1 MEIRTYQEAL
11 DYLDS
16 FITPVIFKKIEN
28 PSFDPLE
35 RMRTLL
41 KLLGNPEK
49 DFKSIVVSGTSGK
62 GSTAYFT
69 SHILAT
75 SGYKTGLTISPHL
88 QKVNERL
95 QINGIEISDKEFVR
109 MVTSMIH
116 IIEVMKKTKV
126 GAPSYFE
133 ILLAMAFK
141 YFSEQKVD
149 ISIVEVG
156 LEGKYDA
163 TNVLLPL
170 LVVLTNISLDHTQI
184 LGDTVEKIAG
194 EAVSAIKKLK
204 VSQVV
209 VSGIFQE
216 SILDIVEKRCKE
228 KNAKLLLLGRDF
240 GFKIKKT
247 GLKGS
252 IFDFMSPGKTLE
264 DLKLTMV
271 GKFQLENASMAVEA
285 VLNLKKF
292 GFKISENHI
301 RKALK
306 TSFFP
311 GRFEVIRVNSS
322 KFIAHGKNY
331 EPSTMNHLLILD
343 GAHNPAK
350 MQAFIKSLKTF
361 YPKEHKVF
369 VVAFKEDKSI
379 KEMLEE
385 VMPVAGT
392 IIFTKFST
400 KTEVKVK
407 ASMGMESI
415 KYYVECIKYK
425 KRAEAI
431 YEEDA
436 EKALNKALTIQQFTN
451 STIVVVTGSLY
462 LVGEIRNLL
471 K

>member
-11 DYLDS
+11 SYLDS
-16 FITPVIFKKIEN
+16 FITPVVFKKIEN
-28 PSFDPLE
+28 PSFDPLG

-49 DFKSIVVSGTSGK
+49 KFKSIVVSGTSGK

-75 SGYKTGLTISPHL
+75 SGYKTGFTISPHL

-95 QINGIEISDKEFVR
+95 QINGIEISDKEFVK

-149 ISIVEVG
+149 IAVVEVG

-163 TNVLLPL
+163 TNILLPL

-184 LGDTVEKIAG
+184 LGDTVEKIAE
-194 EAVSAIKKLK
+194 EAVSVIKH
-204 VSQVV
+204 SVV
-209 VSGIFQE
+209 VSGVSQK
-216 SILDIVEKRCKE
+216 SVLDIVEKKCGE
-228 KNAKLLLLGRDF
+228 TNARLLLLGKDF
-240 GFKIKKT
+240 EFKIKKT
-247 GLKGS
+247 GLEGS

-264 DLKLTMV
+264 DLKLAMV
-271 GKFQLENASMAVEA
+271 GKFQLENASMAIEA

-292 GFKISENHI
+292 GFKIFENHI
-301 RKALK
+301 IKALK
-306 TSFFP
+306 TAFFP
-311 GRFEVIRVNSS
+311 GRFEVI
-322 KFIAHGKNY
+322 NY
-331 EPSTMNHLLILD
+331 TLDAKRYTLLLD

-361 YPKEHKVF
+361 YPKERKVF

-385 VMPVAGT
+385 IMPVADA
-392 IIFTKFST
+392 IIFTKFSI

-415 KYYVECIKYK
+415 RHYVECIKYK
-425 KRAEAI
+425 KIAETI

-436 EKALNKALTIQQFTN
+436 KKALEKALEMKPELI
-451 STIVVVTGSLY
+451 VVTGSLY
-462 LVGEIRNLL
+462 LVGEIRNKLW
-471 K
+471 